1 MSDDIK
7 RRIDELRNA
16 IRVKQ
21 GRINQIEQEKNQLTV
36 DIIGA
41 TGAIAELEKIIAPS
55 QPVNPGVPQQQ
66 SGEIQQS

>member
-55 QPVNPGVPQQQ
+55 QPVNPNVPPQQG
-66 SGEIQQS
+66 GEIQQS